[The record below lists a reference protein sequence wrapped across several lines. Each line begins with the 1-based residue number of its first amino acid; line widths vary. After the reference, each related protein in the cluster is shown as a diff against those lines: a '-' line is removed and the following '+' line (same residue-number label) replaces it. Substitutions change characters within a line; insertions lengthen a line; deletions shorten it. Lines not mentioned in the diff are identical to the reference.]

1 MTIMTKPRAFRLKNK
16 DGDDDVEFTGVQLSL
31 ATTETPEA
39 TRWTEISIYRT
50 EGGRY
55 VIHRCGR
62 SVLFHAH
69 AGTCN
74 TGVPIMIGQLDEFDR
89 NELQPCARCRPGE
102 IVDIELR
109 EMIDREVDW
118 YNVDDC
124 PAAEVAE
131 TLKLKRDD
139 GTKFI
144 SQVAQRALLEAMN
157 VDAVLRDS
165 VTVRKI
171 S

>member
-1 MTIMTKPRAFRLKNK
+1 MTIMTRSRTFRLKNK
-16 DGDDDVEFTGVQLSL
+16 DGEDDVEFTGVQLSL

-50 EGGRY
+50 GGNRY

-74 TGVPIMIGQLDEFDR
+74 TGVPVAISQLDEVDR
-89 NELQPCARCRPGE
+89 ADLQPCVRCRPGE
-102 IVDIELR
+102 LVDLPADA
-109 EMIDREVDW
+109 MIDREVDW

-124 PAAEVAE
+124 PATEVAE
-131 TLKLKRDD
+131 TLKLKRED

-157 VDAVLRDS
+157 VDHVLRDS

-171 S
+171 N